1 MVITNN
7 NNSRKE
13 EKDKEL
19 KTAEEQIAK
28 IINEQLRAMK
38 RIDTHL

>member
-7 NNSRKE
+7 NNNPKKE

-19 KTAEEQIAK
+19 KSVEEEISK
-28 IINEQLRAMK
+28 IVNE
-38 RIDTHL
+38 